1 MNKIQVNH
9 VIPDFISD
17 TDHSVSEI
25 WSKELTFRRGE
36 SYLIRASSGKG
47 KSSLFSY
54 IFGERTDYT
63 GNILLDDLKTK
74 ALTSNQWLDIRKT
87 KLSCVFQGLRLFP
100 ELTALENVIIKNR
113 LTNHKSLSEIKSLF
127 VQLGLEEKMD
137 EKVARLS
144 FGQQQRVA
152 IIRALCQPFDF
163 ILLDEPFSHLDKGN
177 ISIVADIIREEL
189 SQRNAG
195 LLLSTLGEEYPF
207 DYQQRLEL

>member
-9 VIPDFISD
+9 VIPDFISG
-17 TDHSVSEI
+17 TDNSVSEI

-36 SYLIRASSGKG
+36 NYLIRASSGKG

-63 GNILLDDLKTK
+63 GNILLDDLKISDI
-74 ALTSNQWLDIRKT
+74 TSSQWLEVRKI
-87 KLSCVFQGLRLFP
+87 KISYVFQGLRLFP
-100 ELTALENVIIKNR
+100 ELTALENVVIKNR
-113 LTNHKSLSEIKSLF
+113 LTNHKTLTEIRSLF
-127 VQLGLEEKMD
+127 ERLGLNEKMD

-152 IIRALCQPFDF
+152 IVRALCQPFDF
-163 ILLDEPFSHLDKGN
+163 ILLDEPFSHLDKEN
-177 ISIVADIIREEL
+177 IGILTDILKEEL
-189 SQRNAG
+189 SQRGAG

>member
-17 TDHSVSEI
+17 TDNSVSEI
-25 WSKELTFRRGE
+25 WSKELTFQRGKN
-36 SYLIRASSGKG
+36 YLIRASSGKG

-54 IFGERTDYT
+54 IFGERTDYA
-63 GNILLDDLKTK
+63 GNILLDNLNIST
-74 ALTSNQWLDIRKT
+74 LTSTQWLEIRKT
-87 KLSCVFQGLRLFP
+87 SISCVFQGLRLFP
-100 ELTALENVIIKNR
+100 ELTALENIIIKNQ
-113 LTNHKSLSEIKSLF
+113 LTNHKTLSEIRSLF
-127 VQLGLEEKMD
+127 ERLGIENKLD

-152 IIRALCQPFDF
+152 VIRALCQPFDF
-163 ILLDEPFSHLDKGN
+163 ILMDEPFSHMDKEN
-177 ISIVADIIREEL
+177 IIIVADIIREEL
-189 SQRNAG
+189 AQRNAS